1 MARYGKNSWALVL
14 MILSGIVAG
23 GFIGHLCKDVPYLS
37 LLNYGKEFT
46 IGGSGNGTLRIDLGI
61 LILDFALTIKLT
73 IASILGVIISV
84 LVYKRL

>member
-23 GFIGHLCKDVPYLS
+23 GFIGHLCKDLPYLS

-46 IGGSGNGTLRIDLGI
+46 VAGSGSGTLRIDIGI
-61 LILDFALTIKLT
+61 LILEFALTIKLT

-84 LVYKRL
+84 LVYRRL